1 MSSENVAIV
10 RRAYEAWNS
19 GRAEDA
25 IALLAPDVK
34 WTLPPHFPDAE
45 TWHGRDRVVEGLREM
60 MGSWESLEMDVREL
74 IDEGDRVVARV
85 RFQGRSALTGL
96 DLAGM
101 GVDTQ
106 IWTLRDGLAVEVRMF
121 GGTEDPES

>member
-1 MSSENVAIV
+1 MSKENLEIV

-19 GRAEDA
+19 GDGDAA
-25 IALLAPDVK
+25 IALLDPEVK
-34 WTLPPHFPDAE
+34 WTLPPHFPDAD

-60 MGSWESLEMDVREL
+60 MGSWESLHLDVREL

-85 RFQGRSALTGL
+85 RFEGRSARTGL

-106 IWTLRDGLAVEVRMF
+106 IWTLRDGLTVEVRMF
-121 GGTEDPES
+121 GGAEDPES